1 MNTKSVLITLGI
13 VAAVGTAGY
22 FGYKYFKA
30 KSSTQTPVGGGTA
43 PAPGTSATGSNA
55 NSTNWLST
63 IGSLFGD
70 LGHLTTGNSTSPT
83 NNTTTSSPV
92 TTTNDSSS
100 WDQFIND
107 YTGT

>member
-30 KSSTQTPVGGGTA
+30 KTATPVGGGTA

-55 NSTNWLST
+55 NQNNWLNT
-63 IGSLFGD
+63 IGSLYGD
-70 LGHLTTGNSTSPT
+70 LSHLWTGNSTTPT
-83 NNTTTSSPV
+83 NNTTTTTPV
-92 TTTNDSSS
+92 TTNNDSSS
-100 WDQFIND
+100 WDSFIND
-107 YTGT
+107 YAGA